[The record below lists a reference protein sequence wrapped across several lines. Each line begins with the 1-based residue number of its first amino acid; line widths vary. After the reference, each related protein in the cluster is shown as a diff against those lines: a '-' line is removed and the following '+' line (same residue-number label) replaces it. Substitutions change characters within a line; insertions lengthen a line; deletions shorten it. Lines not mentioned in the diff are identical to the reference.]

1 MQDLNDNQ
9 SFYIKPVPKE
19 WSQEMQLLIGAK
31 SKLIIHR
38 LSCLTN
44 VINKQING
52 TMITIMN
59 QDI

>member
-1 MQDLNDNQ
+1 MESENATFNGC
-9 SFYIKPVPKE
+9 KT
-19 WSQEMQLLIGAK
+19 
-31 SKLIIHR
+31 KLIIHR
-38 LSCLTN
+38 LSCLKN